1 MFKTDRSID
10 FMQATSGFESRLPFA
25 APDDLQPL
33 SPSYDPWDPRLG
45 LQRYGR
51 HRLTSVELTVT
62 HLCNMRCEHCA
73 VGFGLQWKESP
84 HLPLDLILK
93 RLDEVECLQTIS
105 LTGGE
110 PSFREETIREIVL
123 PVLKYA
129 RSRGIRSQLNS
140 NLTLDYERYELIAPY
155 LDVMHISFN
164 YTEASDFRDI
174 CFGRAEGQV
183 SDKTAGMLYE
193 RMMENARRLADGGL
207 FVSAES
213 MINYR
218 TYRKMTEIHRL
229 VVQMGCRRHEVHPMY
244 ASSFAASLPVLP
256 KAELRR
262 TIERLLDA
270 RDRNVWMLFGTL
282 PFYACSGDAEERRL
296 VSRLRTEPGVTV
308 RGDPDGRNRVNV
320 NIFSGDVFV
329 TDFADIPS
337 FGNIAREKLDDV
349 FERWQRHPLQQSV
362 NCHCPEAGCCGPN
375 LLVKDM
381 YYKDVDF
388 SARRAI
394 I

>member
-1 MFKTDRSID
+1 
-10 FMQATSGFESRLPFA
+10 MQATSGFDRRLPYA
-25 APDDLQPL
+25 APADLKPL
-33 SPSYDPWDPRLG
+33 SPSHDPWDPRNALE
-45 LQRYGR
+45 RYGR

-73 VGFGLQWKESP
+73 VGDGLQLKEAP
-84 HLPLDLILK
+84 HLPLDLILR
-93 RLDEVECLQTIS
+93 RLDEVEHLETIS

-129 RSRGIRSQLNS
+129 RSRGIRSQINS
-140 NLTLDYERYELIAPY
+140 NLTLEFERYEQMAPY

-164 YTEASDFRDI
+164 YTSASDFREI
-174 CFGRAEGQV
+174 CFGRSSGNV
-183 SDKTAGMLYE
+183 SDKAAGALYE
-193 RMMENARRLADGGL
+193 RMMENARRLADGGM

-213 MINYR
+213 MINSR
-218 TYRKMTEIHRL
+218 THRKMPEIHRL
-229 VVQMGCRRHEVHPMY
+229 VAQMGCRRHEVHPMY
-244 ASSFAASLPVLP
+244 PSSFAASLPVLP

-262 TIERLLDA
+262 TIETLLDA
-270 RDRNVWMLFGTL
+270 RDRSVWMLFGTL
-282 PFYACSGDAEERRL
+282 PFFACSPDPLERRL
-296 VSRLRTEPGVTV
+296 VSRLRAEPGVTV
-308 RGDPDGRNRVNV
+308 RGDPDGRCRVNV

-329 TDFADIPS
+329 TDFADIPP
-337 FGNIAREKLDDV
+337 FGNIVREKLDDV
-349 FERWQRHPLQQSV
+349 FERWQAHPLQQSV
-362 NCHCPEAGCCGPN
+362 NCHCPEAACCGPN

-388 SARRAI
+388 AGRRAI